1 MARKK
6 KTEEGNTSF
15 KKSLLEEIVTH
26 LKGGLRKVV
35 KKEFILSP
43 SVDVYDNDDDYNL
56 VFNVPGMKKDDIDV
70 RVIDNELFIE
80 QKKEGMEKTDKRNTI
95 VEEIE
100 KGRFFRKFKLTE
112 EIDIKNVEAN
122 LEDGVLIV
130 SLPKIKNKKI

>member
-1 MARKK
+1 MPRKK
-6 KTEEGNTSF
+6 KTEEGNASF

-43 SVDVYDNDDDYNL
+43 PVNVYDNDDDYSL
-56 VFNVPGMKKDDIDV
+56 MFNVPGLKRDDIDV
-70 RVIDNELFIE
+70 NVIDNELYVE
-80 QKKEGMEKTDKRNTI
+80 QKKEEKEQDAKRNTI

-100 KGRFFRKFKLTE
+100 KGRYFRKFKLTE
-112 EIDIKNVEAN
+112 EIDIKKIEAN

-130 SLPKIKNKKI
+130 SLPKIKK